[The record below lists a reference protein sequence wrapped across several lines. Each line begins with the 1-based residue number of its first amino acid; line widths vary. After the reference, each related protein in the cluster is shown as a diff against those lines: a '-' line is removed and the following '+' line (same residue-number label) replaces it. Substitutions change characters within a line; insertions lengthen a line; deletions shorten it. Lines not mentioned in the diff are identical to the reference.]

1 MFYYLVDAESVNPF
15 RQCKDVIA
23 VNGCMVGHLLI
34 YEQNSKNILIRE
46 YRCDCKNCLLLEFQN
61 CFNISESESN
71 DNVECEENAWFGDD
85 ESNENNYSQVF
96 EFLDVPSF
104 VALMSCSS
112 IKPEKKGKNERMLRD
127 CYEHTALDGD
137 MFSYGKI
144 PTKGHIKENKEK
156 TVQNFRKRRLCN
168 ARRNI

>member
-104 VALMSCSS
+104 VAVISCSS
-112 IKPEKKGKNERMLRD
+112 IKPEKK
-127 CYEHTALDGD
+127 
-137 MFSYGKI
+137 
-144 PTKGHIKENKEK
+144 
-156 TVQNFRKRRLCN
+156 RKK
-168 ARRNI
+168 